1 MSHLPLRP
9 GANSYPPPSPG
20 GGKDPI
26 DGAQLA
32 GEWGNREAFVAVVT
46 TNLPMIFHLLRSWLT
61 RLFGTAFGSSEKT
74 YKFPSGFQ
82 TIGGGAGES
91 SSRKRRAQRTV
102 HPISANLT
110 FSESEER
117 IVDNVKMND
126 LEAFGA
132 PSTRRDHSPGGI
144 VVSNQVEIT
153 HEDRNS
159 HLGESDQPRGG
170 NW

>member
-1 MSHLPLRP
+1 M
-9 GANSYPPPSPG
+9 
-20 GGKDPI
+20 
-26 DGAQLA
+26 
-32 GEWGNREAFVAVVT
+32 
-46 TNLPMIFHLLRSWLT
+46 
-61 RLFGTAFGSSEKT
+61 
-74 YKFPSGFQ
+74 
-82 TIGGGAGES
+82 
-91 SSRKRRAQRTV
+91 
-102 HPISANLT
+102 
-110 FSESEER
+110 
-117 IVDNVKMND
+117 DNVKMND